1 MKKYFYCFIFFL
13 FLFTQ
18 QSQAQVKFGIQAG
31 AGFSKLTSP
40 YYTLYNSSLCYSGG
54 LVATLPLKNKIS
66 FVSGLQFEGL
76 QTKLLNLVFENNGSI
91 AEGEGTITTPYS
103 YLKIPVLARLGIGQE
118 ESPKFYV
125 EGGGFV
131 SYLLSAKTTGIN
143 KNTKAV
149 LEYAAD
155 LGLLNKV
162 VVGLSAGVGYQL
174 TNNIDIGGRFN
185 YNLSPVAPDGAKFI
199 NAQLLLSYLF

>member
-1 MKKYFYCFIFFL
+1 MKKYFYYFVFFL
-13 FLFTQ
+13 FLFTHK
-18 QSQAQVKFGIQAG
+18 SHAQVKFGIQVG

-40 YYTLYNSSLCYSGG
+40 FISFSNGLCYLGG
-54 LVATLPLKNKIS
+54 LTVILPLKNKIS
-66 FVSGLQFEGL
+66 IVSGLQYEGL
-76 QTKLLNLVFENNGSI
+76 QTKIPNVVFENNGAFTDGDGSI
-91 AEGEGTITTPYS
+91 STPYS

-131 SYLLSAKTTGIN
+131 SYLLNAKVSGIN
-143 KNTKAV
+143 KNTKAAV
-149 LEYAAD
+149 EYDAD
-155 LGLLNKV
+155 LSLLNKV

-185 YNLSPVAPDGAKFI
+185 YNLSPVSPDGAKFI
-199 NAQLLLSYLF
+199 NAQLLLSYYF

>member
-1 MKKYFYCFIFFL
+1 MKKYFYYFVFFL
-13 FLFTQ
+13 FLFTP

-40 YYTLYNSSLCYSGG
+40 FISFSNGLCYSGG
-54 LVATLPLKNKIS
+54 LTAILPLKNKIS
-66 FVSGLQFEGL
+66 IVSGLQYEGL
-76 QTKLLNLVFENNGSI
+76 QTKIPNVVFENNGAFTDGDGGIS
-91 AEGEGTITTPYS
+91 TPYS

-118 ESPKFYV
+118 GSPKFYV

-131 SYLLSAKTTGIN
+131 SYLLNAKVSGIN

-149 LEYAAD
+149 VEYDAD
-155 LGLLNKV
+155 LGLLNKA

-199 NAQLLLSYLF
+199 NAQLLLSYYF